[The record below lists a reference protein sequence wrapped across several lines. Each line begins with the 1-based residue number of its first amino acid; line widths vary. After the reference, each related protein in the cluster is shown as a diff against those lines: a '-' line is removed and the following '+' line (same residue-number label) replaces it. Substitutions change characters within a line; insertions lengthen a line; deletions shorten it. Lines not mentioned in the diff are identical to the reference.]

1 MTVVTVVMPVRNE
14 ERTVAGAIASVLAQ
28 SYADLEL
35 LVVDGDSTDGTAAV
49 VAELAGKDARVRLLD
64 NPGRTIPHGLNV
76 GFGQARG
83 RYLARV
89 DAHASINRSYL
100 LRAVQTLDADPAVA
114 AVGGRRFGVATSGSG
129 VAIAA
134 AVSSRYGVG
143 DSINHY
149 ATTAQDTDHASFGVY
164 RVEVLRQVGGWDED
178 LIVNE
183 DVDLDH
189 RVLAA
194 GHRIHYDPDMCIF
207 WHVRESV
214 PGLMRQYRR
223 YGRGKALMIR
233 KNGRSAMRARH
244 AAPPIALATVVA
256 AGAAGAL
263 GWWPVG
269 LALAAP
275 YLVATAVAT
284 AVTSRRREPVRRPD
298 DPTLSWT
305 AEPVLPPGSLS
316 GARPG
321 TRLANLPGSP
331 PNPLGTDTPAG
342 GFTRSAATRVGDL
355 SVIETTSDVAR
366 NGPDGGRSAPL
377 PGPARP
383 PAVRTV
389 LDLTDT
395 VGPSLVTVGD
405 SDGGRRPSAARLA
418 GAFTAM
424 HLSWGLGFVESA
436 VFGWPPADS
445 SARLPRHP
453 SRTARPAA

>member
-1 MTVVTVVMPVRNE
+1 MTAVTVVMPVRDE

-28 SYADLEL
+28 SYAELEL
-35 LVVDGDSTDGTAAV
+35 LVVDGDSTDDTARL
-49 VAELAGKDARVRLLD
+49 VAEIAARDSRVRLLR
-64 NPGRTIPHGLNV
+64 NPARTIPNGLNV
-76 GFGQARG
+76 GLPHARG

-100 LRAVQTLDADPAVA
+100 FRAVATLDADPEIA
-114 AVGGRRFGVATSGSG
+114 AVGGRRFGVATSPAG

-149 ATTAQDTDHASFGVY
+149 ATSPQDTDHASFGVY
-164 RVEVLRQVGGWDED
+164 RVAVLQEVGGWDPD

-189 RVLAA
+189 RLLAA

-207 WHVRESV
+207 WHVRESLPAV
-214 PGLMRQYRR
+214 MRQYRR

-244 AAPPIALATVVA
+244 AAPPVLLATLAA
-256 AGAAGAL
+256 AGAVSAVGL
-263 GWWPVG
+263 WPVG
-269 LALAAP
+269 IALAAP
-275 YLVATAVAT
+275 YLVATTVAT
-284 AVTSRRREPVRRPD
+284 AVTSRRRELVRRPD

-305 AEPVLPPGSLS
+305 AEPSPRPGS
-316 GARPG
+316 A
-321 TRLANLPGSP
+321 
-331 PNPLGTDTPAG
+331 TPAG
-342 GFTRSAATRVGDL
+342 GFTRTAATRVGDL
-355 SVIETTSDVAR
+355 SVIESTADTGQVRPGAGASSSAFASAR
-366 NGPDGGRSAPL
+366 P
-377 PGPARP
+377 PAP

-405 SDGGRRPSAARLA
+405 SDGGHRPSAVRLA

-436 VFGWPPADS
+436 VFGLPPADS

-453 SRTARPAA
+453 ARTARPAS

>member
-1 MTVVTVVMPVRNE
+1 MTAVTVVMPVRDE

-28 SYADLEL
+28 TYAELEL
-35 LVVDGDSTDGTAAV
+35 LVVDGDSTDGTARL
-49 VAELAGKDARVRLLD
+49 VAEIAARDHRVRLLR
-64 NPGRTIPHGLNV
+64 NPARTIPCALNV
-76 GFGQARG
+76 GLPQARG

-100 LRAVQTLDADPAVA
+100 RRAVATLDAEPEIA
-114 AVGGRRFGVATSGSG
+114 AVGGRRFGVATSPSG

-164 RVEVLRQVGGWDED
+164 RVAVLREVGGWDPD

-189 RVLAA
+189 RVLGA

-207 WHVRESV
+207 WHVRESLPAV
-214 PGLMRQYRR
+214 VRQYRR

-244 AAPPIALATVVA
+244 AAPPVLLATLAA
-256 AGAAGAL
+256 AGAVSA
-263 GWWPVG
+263 VG
-269 LALAAP
+269 LWPLGIALAAP
-275 YLVATAVAT
+275 YLVATTVAT
-284 AVTSRRREPVRRPD
+284 AVTSRRRELVRRPD

-305 AEPVLPPGSLS
+305 AEPAL
-316 GARPG
+316 RPG
-321 TRLANLPGSP
+321 AQATTQPTPQPGTQH
-331 PNPLGTDTPAG
+331 GTATPAA
-342 GFTRSAATRVGDL
+342 GFTRTAATRVGDL
-355 SVIETTSDVAR
+355 SVIESTSEADPAR
-366 NGPDGGRSAPL
+366 SGSGTASSLFASAP
-377 PGPARP
+377 PPAL

-405 SDGGRRPSAARLA
+405 SDGGRRPNAVRLA

-436 VFGWPPADS
+436 VFGLPPADS

-453 SRTARPAA
+453 PRVARPAP